1 MCVGQANTMADRLFC
16 CKCLGAKFQSPLN
29 GSMCGLPCSLSLAL
43 EPKTSP
49 LSGVGGGKKKKK
61 EQTETSSKILLHRPV
76 HKFLTAT
83 LGDGQV
89 SCLSE
94 ATSIISYLLVV
105 LRFQLTPEPLV
116 HIANTSRSWMC
127 LNSPADSH

>member
-1 MCVGQANTMADRLFC
+1 MWTAVFIVISARAEDLSS
-16 CKCLGAKFQSPLN
+16 LW
-29 GSMCGLPCSLSLAL
+29 CG
-43 EPKTSP
+43 
-49 LSGVGGGKKKKK
+49 GRKKKKK
-61 EQTETSSKILLHRPV
+61 EKPETSLKILLHRPV
-76 HKFLTAT
+76 HKFLTAA

-94 ATSIISYLLVV
+94 ATSIIPYLLVG

-127 LNSPADSH
+127 LNSLADSH